1 MKKLF
6 YSTFIFAALLTSC
19 GGGEEAKENEESTDN
34 TEAHA
39 EETSNTVVEESGDIS
54 TKGNWNA
61 ADKQLANDAVAA
73 IDEQLA
79 AFGDKKQAFIDCYL
93 QKVEANYASFAEA
106 DVDLDG
112 CSALAESCAAEV
124 MGM

>member
-19 GGGEEAKENEESTDN
+19 GGGEESKENEDS

-39 EETSNTVVEESGDIS
+39 DETSTTEIESTGDVS

-61 ADKQLANDAVAA
+61 ADKEKANAAVAA
-73 IDEQLA
+73 IDDQLA

-93 QKVEANYASFAEA
+93 QKVEANYASFSDA